1 MQPTQ
6 AQDFTQAGEVL
17 AVSLE
22 LAVKGW
28 KVGLHDGRREK
39 PVVRRVASEVAGQ
52 RLAEAVKVM
61 EETKKRWQLAS
72 RVDVTSRGT
81 KPFSDQAD
89 QSRGRWRFGGHTP

>member
-28 KVGLHDGRREK
+28 KVGCTTAGARSRWCAGW
-39 PVVRRVASEVAGQ
+39 RV
-52 RLAEAVKVM
+52 
-61 EETKKRWQLAS
+61 
-72 RVDVTSRGT
+72 
-81 KPFSDQAD
+81 
-89 QSRGRWRFGGHTP
+89 RWRGSA